1 MAVIENINVSS
12 PNDGLGDSL
21 RDSQI
26 KANTNFA
33 ELNDKKVEKVAG
45 KDLSANNFTDLLKT
59 KLDGI
64 EDGAEVNVQS
74 DWSQTDNLADDYIKN
89 KPDLSQY
96 FSAVGGFDYEDLATK
111 TTPLAYTSG
120 DLLILTNDTLGAN
133 TSTNL
138 GPYGVTQVWD
148 STVSAFTFG
157 ELSLG
162 DEVILRVHIEL
173 TTSTAN
179 QISGLSLLFGE
190 GTANEYTLPIDIQI
204 YHRTAG
210 VHDVMKEIHFYLG
223 NEDWRVTPVRLLYNS
238 DHSASIKVYGWH
250 PYIIRKSINI
260 LDIDEDTYKTF
271 SIIDIEPD
279 STAITVTED
288 GVIIGYNSL
297 TNKVNRLVFD
307 TVFSAYLYNYD
318 LLNSIYN
325 FSISWF
331 DKSNGKSFVSFI
343 TNFTSSGSHYIIEVE
358 EGIDYTDFSVSD
370 KIEIFIT
377 AQKTNTYINDSAGAG
392 VLNQSWSADKLV
404 SEFATI
410 DLQSVTDVGSTTTN
424 NITANSFIKDGGIA
438 SEFLKA
444 DGSVDSNAY
453 LTGTSGW
460 GLQGNAD
467 TNSATDFI
475 GTTDNQRLVFRA
487 NNTEYANL
495 LSTGQFIIGGNSTT
509 TLFRVYG
516 TAQFGT
522 LSAVNGDTTIV
533 RNLSVVTGTGG
544 TSNILA
550 TSNAVAGNTSIN
562 LSNTGTGG
570 KNWQLF
576 VGGNNV
582 SGGSGSLINEGNF
595 LIRDVTNSNAVTFII
610 SKTTN
615 NVGIGSVIP
624 TDKLHVVGSARI
636 TGAIKDSSNSAGT
649 SGQILSST
657 ATGTAW
663 INAPV
668 GNVGTVTSV
677 ALANGTTGTDI
688 NISGSPITGSG
699 TITLN
704 IPTASAV
711 NRGALSSADWS
722 NFDGK
727 QTALISGTNIKT
739 INGITLLGSGDI
751 TIVGNATHTGDVTG
765 STTLTIANNSITTSK
780 IANYN
785 VMLVKLPQMDIPNVF
800 VGKYPGAVGSPQY
813 LNFIDKEIP
822 TGLINGVNTIFTM
835 ANTAILGS
843 EHLYRNG
850 ILQEEGAGNDY
861 TISGATITFLTAPLT
876 GDKLRVTYRR

>member
-21 RDSQI
+21 RNSQI
-26 KANTNFA
+26 KANNNFA

-45 KDLSANNFTDLLKT
+45 KDLSANNLTDILKT

-74 DWSQTDNLADDYIKN
+74 DWSQTDTLADDYIKN

-96 FSAVGGFDYEDLATK
+96 FSAVGGFDYEDLATQ
-111 TTPLAYTSG
+111 TTPLAYTIG
-120 DLLILTNDTLGAN
+120 LLQLTNDTLGAN

-138 GPYGVTQVWD
+138 GPYGVTKVWD
-148 STVSAFTFG
+148 STINAFVFG

-190 GTANEYTLPIDIQI
+190 GTAKEYTLPIDIQI

-223 NEDWRVTPVRLLYNS
+223 NEDWRVTPVKLLFNS
-238 DHSASIKVYGWH
+238 SANASVLVYGWH

-358 EGIDYTDFSVSD
+358 EGIDYTDFAVSD

-377 AQKTNTYINDSAGAG
+377 AQKSNNYINDSAGAG

-410 DLQSVTDVGSTTTN
+410 DLQSVTDVGNTTTN
-424 NITANSFIKDGGIA
+424 QIEVDASALVGVDAIVGINENVGGGNGQAGYSNNGFGVYGDSVDGDGLGGESTNGNGISALSNTGLGARIETIAGSKIASFFTNNVEKAFIDSDGDLTANSFIKDGGL
-438 SEFLKA
+438 STEFLKA
-444 DGSVDSNAY
+444 DGSVDTNTY

-460 GLQGNAD
+460 GLQGNAG
-467 TNSATDFI
+467 TNPATDFI
-475 GTTDNQRLVFRA
+475 GTTDVKAFKVRVNNAERLEF
-487 NNTEYANL
+487 YDIFNL
-495 LSTGQFIIGGNSTT
+495 TIFKADPAIGQQVETRLTNSAGTINFKLEPAGTSRFEMTASTRLITAGQN
-509 TLFRVYG
+509 TLFLNGNLVG
-516 TAQFGT
+516 INTVAPTDTLHVNGT
-522 LSAVNGDTTIV
+522 LRV
-533 RNLSVVTGTGG
+533 
-544 TSNILA
+544 
-550 TSNAVAGNTSIN
+550 
-562 LSNTGTGG
+562 
-570 KNWQLF
+570 
-576 VGGNNV
+576 
-582 SGGSGSLINEGNF
+582 
-595 LIRDVTNSNAVTFII
+595 
-610 SKTTN
+610 
-615 NVGIGSVIP
+615 
-624 TDKLHVVGSARI
+624 

-649 SGQILSST
+649 SGQGLSSSV
-657 ATGTAW
+657 TGTSW
-663 INAPV
+663 GWFV
-668 GNVGTVTSV
+668 S
-677 ALANGTTGTDI
+677 ALGTTGTDI
-688 NISGSPITGSG
+688 NLSTN
-699 TITLN
+699 TLN
-704 IPTASAV
+704 IPTASAL
-711 NRGALSSADWS
+711 NRGALSSADW
-722 NFDGK
+722 NTFNNKINLDVNGGIGLPI
-727 QTALISGTNIKT
+727 TPISTP
-739 INGITLLGSGDI
+739 
-751 TIVGNATHTGDVTG
+751 
-765 STTLTIANNSITTSK
+765 IANSIRND
-780 IANYN
+780 AYN
-785 VMLVKLPQMDIPNVF
+785 IIYTDVFGVEYKLSNGQPV
-800 VGKYPGAVGSPQY
+800 
-813 LNFIDKEIP
+813 DKEIP
-822 TGLINGVNTIFTM
+822 TGLINGVNTVFTM
-835 ANTAILGS
+835 AFAPIVGS
-843 EHLYRNG
+843 EHIYRNG
-850 ILQEEGAGNDY
+850 ILQESGAGNDY
-861 TISGATITFLTAPLT
+861 TISGATITYLTAPLT